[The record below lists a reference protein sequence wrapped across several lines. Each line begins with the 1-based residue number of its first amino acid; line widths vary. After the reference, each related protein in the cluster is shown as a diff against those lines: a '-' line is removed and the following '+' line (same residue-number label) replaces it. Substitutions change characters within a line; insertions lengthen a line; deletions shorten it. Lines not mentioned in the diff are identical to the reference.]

1 MKVHMDVGVNASVG
15 NQSGR
20 SKCVRNV
27 HAHQDLREIG
37 GP

>member
-15 NQSGR
+15 NQSGH
-20 SKCVRNV
+20 SKCVSNG
-27 HAHQDLREIG
+27 HAQQDLREIG